1 MRFCIH
7 HSLQIGPPN
16 SKSQT
21 FSVFFPSFFVY
32 FYYSRLPFYHQ
43 RKAIDITLASGCY
56 FQCYL
61 YLYVKQS
68 IFKPRLI
75 RQTSYLLSS
84 LLVLIQVCA
93 LTTLHRMACTQAFRV
108 LGLELLLPSEALG
121 L

>member
-1 MRFCIH
+1 MRFYIH

-16 SKSQT
+16 SKFQT

-32 FYYSRLPFYHQ
+32 FYYSRLPFYRQ

-68 IFKPRLI
+68 IFKPGLI
-75 RQTSYLLSS
+75 RQASYLLLS
-84 LLVLIQVCA
+84 LLVLIQDCA
-93 LTTLHRMACTQAFRV
+93 LTTLHRMTCTQAFRV